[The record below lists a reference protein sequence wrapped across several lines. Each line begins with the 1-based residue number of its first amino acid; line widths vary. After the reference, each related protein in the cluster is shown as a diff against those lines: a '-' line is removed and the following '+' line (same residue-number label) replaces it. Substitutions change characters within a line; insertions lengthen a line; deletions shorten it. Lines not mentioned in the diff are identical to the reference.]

1 MTVLY
6 TQTKATKFCMENIA
20 FICLQSC
27 TRGIY
32 GCQFYSATL
41 ENYHNI
47 SFPIFLLQTTLFNH
61 CISLNWS
68 KAVFNRIKRR
78 KYMMEL
84 KKHCYNYQVSRI
96 GNRKK
101 NGCFFLKMA
110 NNRVFSV
117 KNSPRLLLFFI

>member
-101 NGCFFLKMA
+101 KWVLLSKNGQQQSFLSQK
-110 NNRVFSV
+110 
-117 KNSPRLLLFFI
+117 